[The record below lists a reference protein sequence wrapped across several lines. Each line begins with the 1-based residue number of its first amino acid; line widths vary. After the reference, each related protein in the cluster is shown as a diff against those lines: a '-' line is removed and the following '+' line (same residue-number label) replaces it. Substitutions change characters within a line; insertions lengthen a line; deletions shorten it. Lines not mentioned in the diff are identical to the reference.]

1 MRLFSPAQER
11 AWLEHR
17 IRGDAVPDGIS
28 LRLRL
33 TGPLDE
39 RALGSALGD
48 LAARHEVLRWTLPT
62 RSDGPRPVV
71 SAGAL
76 PAPRGVPVEPEKL
89 GAALTEVESRPFD
102 PVTGP
107 LARASLLALG
117 PEEHVLVV
125 RMHPCVADEGSV
137 AVLAADLTELYRARV
152 EDDSPR
158 LPGTPRVPGRDD
170 FPRPDAKA
178 PNAKAPDPSA
188 SFPGARD
195 SAPVRGRDAA
205 PADTAAVSDS
215 GPGATGDDR
224 REFWREALQDVP
236 PLETATDRPRPGR
249 RSGAGGTHRFEV
261 AVPSEPASPSLA
273 VLAAFAVLLSRCSG
287 QERFTIGAHA
297 PGRVSGL
304 LGGEPNEFAGTAGP
318 LDDLLPLPVDL
329 SGDPD
334 LATLSARLGRAA
346 DDAWRHR
353 LPLQDLV
360 SAVAP
365 PRDPSRGALFDVAYG
380 VVPSPASHEAAGLRL
395 EPLGDEEPAARRTAC
410 DLDLRLTAKTP
421 DRTGT
426 RNGESRGNGDG
437 EGRGAGESAE
447 DGRLFRATL
456 TYATDVFDHATIEL
470 MAARLA
476 RLLGEMARSPARPVL
491 DLPLDDRSGPIA
503 GPPAAVDLD
512 SPGSTLAALIAA
524 QARRT
529 PEVTAVDGDDERLTY
544 RELDERARELAG
556 WLAAEGV
563 GPGTVAAIC
572 LPRSARLVTV
582 VTGVLYAGGAFLALD
597 PSQPAP
603 RLKYLLSDAAAAVLV
618 STGEILGGLPEGG
631 GRRLDLDRRDPVP
644 LDRLVPGPSNRHA
657 LAKETP
663 PGPAGPHDLAYMIYT
678 SGSTGL
684 PKGVL
689 LEHSGACNLVMAL
702 APELG
707 IGPGVRLLQFAPPT
721 FDAWVWEVFTTLV
734 SGGTLCVPEAGNIL
748 VGRALSRCLSEREVN
763 AVLLPPSV
771 IATLPGDDP
780 LPALR
785 VLVTGG
791 EACTPDLV
799 ERWGTGRRMVNAYGP
814 TEATVIATLAD
825 CSPGEGVPPIGLP
838 MAGAYALVLDAAGR
852 VAPWG
857 VPGELHV
864 GGAGVARGYHR
875 RPALTAERF
884 VPLAGRPPTAPDTP
898 SPSALN
904 GPSPSAPDGPPP
916 STSCGSPLSGA
927 DVPLPSTSTGPSPSA
942 PSVPGGPPP
951 VCGER
956 LYRTGDLV
964 RQRPDGRLDFI
975 GRVDH
980 QVKHRGYRIELGE
993 IEQTLRACPGVDDAA
1008 VALED
1013 EQLVAYVATSAS
1025 TAASGTAAASVST
1038 PAPRSGSTATSTS
1051 TSAMTVTA
1059 KDARAWTAGRLP
1071 GYMVPGTVHV
1081 LDELPLTTAGK
1092 IDRRRLA
1099 SSAARAASRSDEP
1112 RDRLELEVLEA
1123 FRRVLDE
1130 PGIGPHDAFFES
1142 GGDSRLAVTL
1152 LGRLRGGLRR
1162 PVAARLLWERPTAA
1176 GLASALR
1183 ELG

>member
-39 RALGSALGD
+39 KALGSALGD
-48 LAARHEVLRWTLPT
+48 LAERHEVLRWALPT
-62 RSDGPRPVV
+62 RGDGPRPVV

-76 PAPRGVPVEPEKL
+76 PAPRAVPVEPDRL
-89 GAALTEVESRPFD
+89 GAALAEVEGRPFD

-117 PEEHVLVV
+117 PEEHVLVL

-137 AVLAADLTELYRARV
+137 AVLAADLAELYRART

-158 LPGTPRVPGRDD
+158 PPGTRDASPAD
-170 FPRPDAKA
+170 TRDAS
-178 PNAKAPDPSA
+178 PT
-188 SFPGARD
+188 GARD
-195 SAPVRGRDAA
+195 ASLTGARDASPAGGLDASAGVSAP
-205 PADTAAVSDS
+205 
-215 GPGATGDDR
+215 GPGTGPEVTDGDR
-224 REFWREALQDVP
+224 REFWREALREVP
-236 PLETATDRPRPGR
+236 PLEPATDRARPGR

-261 AVPSEPASPSLA
+261 TVPPELGVPSRA
-273 VLAAFAVLLSRCSG
+273 VLAAFAVLLARCSG
-287 QERFTIGAHA
+287 QERFTIGVHA

-318 LDDLLPLPVDL
+318 LDDLVPLPVDL

-334 LATLSARLGRAA
+334 LAAFSARLDRAA
-346 DDAWRHR
+346 DGAWRHR
-353 LPLQDLV
+353 LPLQDLAA
-360 SAVAP
+360 AVAP

-380 VVPSPASHEAAGLRL
+380 VVPRPAAHEAAGLRL
-395 EPLGDEEPAARRTAC
+395 EPLGDREPAARRTAC
-410 DLDLRLTAKTP
+410 DLDLRLTANAP
-421 DRTGT
+421 DGVGAGTGIGIGTRSETGT
-426 RNGESRGNGDG
+426 KNRTATVTTTVTTTRSETGTKTRPATATRSETRSETGSGEGDG
-437 EGRGAGESAE
+437 GGDR
-447 DGRLFRATL
+447 FRATL
-456 TYATDVFDHATIEL
+456 TYATDVFDRATIEL
-470 MAARLA
+470 MTARLT
-476 RLLGEMARSPARPVL
+476 RLLAEMARCPGRPVL

-524 QARRT
+524 QAGRT
-529 PEVTAVDGDDERLTY
+529 PDATAVDGDDGRLTY

-563 GPGTVAAIC
+563 GPGNVVAIC

-582 VTGVLYAGGAFLALD
+582 VAGVLYAGGAFLALD

-603 RLKYLLSDAAAAVLV
+603 RLEYLLSDAAATVLV

-631 GRRLDLDRRDPVP
+631 GRRLDLDLRDPA
-644 LDRLVPGPSNRHA
+644 RTAAPS
-657 LAKETP
+657 
-663 PGPAGPHDLAYMIYT
+663 PAGPRDLAYMIYT

-771 IATLPGDDP
+771 IATLPDDP
-780 LPALR
+780 LPGLR

-791 EACTPDLV
+791 EACTPELV
-799 ERWGTGRRMVNAYGP
+799 ERWGAGRRMVNAYGP

-825 CSPGEGVPPIGLP
+825 CSAGEGVPPIGLP

-875 RPALTAERF
+875 RPALTSERF
-884 VPLAGRPPTAPDTP
+884 VPLAGPPPTAQDVPP
-898 SPSALN
+898 SPM
-904 GPSPSAPDGPPP
+904 
-916 STSCGSPLSGA
+916 
-927 DVPLPSTSTGPSPSA
+927 
-942 PSVPGGPPP
+942 PGG
-951 VCGER
+951 R

-1013 EQLVAYVATSAS
+1013 EQLVAYVAASASGPVPTSA
-1025 TAASGTAAASVST
+1025 
-1038 PAPRSGSTATSTS
+1038 PAPAP
-1051 TSAMTVTA
+1051 APAPVTA

-1099 SSAARAASRSDEP
+1099 TSAARAGSRSDEP

-1130 PGIGPHDAFFES
+1130 PRMGPHDAFFES

>member
-1 MRLFSPAQER
+1 MRLFSPVQER

-17 IRGDAVPDGIS
+17 IRGDAVPDGTS

-33 TGPLDE
+33 AGPLDE
-39 RALGSALGD
+39 KALGSALGD
-48 LAARHEVLRWTLPT
+48 LAARHEVLRWSLPT
-62 RSDGPRPVV
+62 RGDGPRPVV
-71 SAGAL
+71 SAGGL
-76 PAPRGVPVEPEKL
+76 PAPRPVPVQAERL
-89 GAALTEVESRPFD
+89 DAALAELEARPFD
-102 PVTGP
+102 LVTGP
-107 LARASLLALG
+107 LARVSLLALG
-117 PEEHVLVV
+117 PEEHVLVL
-125 RMHPCVADEGSV
+125 RTHPCVADEGSA
-137 AVLAADLTELYRARV
+137 AVLAADLAELYRSRV
-152 EDDSPR
+152 EGDAPR
-158 LPGTPRVPGRDD
+158 LPDVRTPAGWTAGTGARGGGTPDGEVPGRRTGDGAA
-170 FPRPDAKA
+170 PGRRTPDGAA
-178 PNAKAPDPSA
+178 PDEAAPGGKAPDGTA
-188 SFPGARD
+188 PGARE
-195 SAPVRGRDAA
+195 
-205 PADTAAVSDS
+205 
-215 GPGATGDDR
+215 
-224 REFWREALQDVP
+224 REFWRGALRDVP
-236 PLETATDRPRPGR
+236 PLEPATDRPRPGR
-249 RSGAGGTHRFEV
+249 RSGAGGTHHFEV
-261 AVPSEPASPSLA
+261 NVPAGPGSPALA
-273 VLAAFAVLLSRCSG
+273 VLAAFAVVLARCSG
-287 QERFTIGAHA
+287 QERFTIGMRA
-297 PGRVSGL
+297 PGRLSGPL
-304 LGGEPNEFAGTAGP
+304 GAEPGGGHCGEPGREHGGEPSAFAATAGP

-329 SGDPD
+329 SADPD
-334 LATLSARLGRAA
+334 LATFSARLERAA

-353 LPLQDLV
+353 LPLQDIV
-360 SAVAP
+360 SVLAP

-380 VVPSPASHEAAGLRL
+380 LVSPPVAHEAAGLRL
-395 EPLGDEEPAARRTAC
+395 EPLGDREGLPAPAAC
-410 DLDLRLTAKTP
+410 DLDLRLHSGPP
-421 DRTGT
+421 DDGAGPRGDGGPGEGGGSSPGSDGT
-426 RNGESRGNGDG
+426 R
-437 EGRGAGESAE
+437 EGHG
-447 DGRLFRATL
+447 LRATL
-456 TYATDVFDHATIEL
+456 TYATDVFDHGTVAL
-470 MAARLA
+470 MAARLN
-476 RLLGEMARSPARPVL
+476 RLLGEMARSPGRPVL
-491 DLPLDDRSGPIA
+491 DLPLDDRSGPIP
-503 GPPAAVDLD
+503 GPPPAVDLD
-512 SPGSTLAALIAA
+512 APGSTLAALIAA
-524 QARRT
+524 QAGRT
-529 PEVTAVDGDDERLTY
+529 PDALAVDGDDGRLTY

-582 VTGVLYAGGAFLALD
+582 VAGVLYAGGAFLALD

-603 RLKYLLSDAAAAVLV
+603 RLEYLLSDAAAAVLV
-618 STGEILGGLPEGG
+618 STGEILQGLPEGG
-631 GRRLDLDRRDPVP
+631 GRRLDLDRRDPAVTAP
-644 LDRLVPGPSNRHA
+644 AR
-657 LAKETP
+657 
-663 PGPAGPHDLAYMIYT
+663 PAGPRDLAYMIYT

-689 LEHSGACNLVMAL
+689 LEHSGACNLVVSL

-707 IGPGVRLLQFAPPT
+707 VGPGVRLLQFAPPT

-780 LPALR
+780 LPGLR

-791 EACTPDLV
+791 EACTPELV

-825 CSPGEGVPPIGLP
+825 CVPGEGVPPIGLP

-852 VAPWG
+852 AAPPG
-857 VPGELHV
+857 VPGELYV

-884 VPLAGRPPTAPDTP
+884 VPLASPAPTAPDA
-898 SPSALN
+898 PSAAT
-904 GPSPSAPDGPPP
+904 PDVSSPPTAGVSSSPATDASSPDGRSLPAAGERPAA
-916 STSCGSPLSGA
+916 TVAGA
-927 DVPLPSTSTGPSPSA
+927 
-942 PSVPGGPPP
+942 
-951 VCGER
+951 R

-1008 VALED
+1008 VTLED
-1013 EQLVAYVATSAS
+1013 EQLVAYVAALSP
-1025 TAASGTAAASVST
+1025 ASGPST
-1038 PAPRSGSTATSTS
+1038 PGHASGSGSGSGTGGVSGSGSGHDPAP
-1051 TSAMTVTA
+1051 VTA

-1081 LDELPLTTAGK
+1081 LDELPLTSAGK

-1099 SSAARAASRSDEP
+1099 SSAARAGNRPEAP

-1130 PGIGPHDAFFES
+1130 PRIGPHDSFFAS

-1152 LGRLRGGLRR
+1152 LGRLREELRR

-1176 GLASALR
+1176 DLASALR
-1183 ELG
+1183 ERA

>member
-17 IRGDAVPDGIS
+17 IHGDAVPDGIS

-39 RALGSALGD
+39 KALGSALGD
-48 LAARHEVLRWTLPT
+48 LAARHEVLRWSLPT
-62 RSDGPRPVV
+62 RGDGPRPVV
-71 SAGAL
+71 SAGGL
-76 PAPRGVPVEPEKL
+76 PAPRPVPVGPERL
-89 GAALTEVESRPFD
+89 GAALAELEARPFD
-102 PVTGP
+102 LVTGP
-107 LARASLLALG
+107 LARVSLLALG
-117 PEEHVLVV
+117 PEEHVLVL
-125 RMHPCVADEGSV
+125 RMHPCVADEGSLP
-137 AVLAADLTELYRARV
+137 VLAADLAELYRSRA
-152 EDDSPR
+152 EGDEPR
-158 LPGTPRVPGRDD
+158 LPGV
-170 FPRPDAKA
+170 PRPSGPAASPGALTANTNTNTPDAR
-178 PNAKAPDPSA
+178 APDGETPGGRA
-188 SFPGARD
+188 PGAE
-195 SAPVRGRDAA
+195 APEAEAA
-205 PADTAAVSDS
+205 EA
-215 GPGATGDDR
+215 GE
-224 REFWREALQDVP
+224 REFWREALRDVP
-236 PLETATDRPRPGR
+236 PLEPATDRPRPGR
-249 RSGAGGTHRFEV
+249 RSGAGAAHRFEV
-261 AVPSEPASPSLA
+261 TVPAGPGSPALA
-273 VLAAFAVLLSRCSG
+273 VLAAFAVVLSRCSG
-287 QERFTIGAHA
+287 QERFTIGVRAD
-297 PGRVSGL
+297 GRLSGL
-304 LGGEPNEFAGTAGP
+304 LGGEPNALAAVAGP
-318 LDDLLPLPVDL
+318 LDDLVPLPVDL

-334 LATLSARLGRAA
+334 LTTFSARLDRAA
-346 DDAWRHR
+346 RDAWRHR
-353 LPLQDLV
+353 LPLQDV
-360 SAVAP
+360 ASALAP

-380 VVPSPASHEAAGLRL
+380 VVPRPVAHEAAGLRL
-395 EPLGDEEPAARRTAC
+395 EPLGDPEGLPARTAC
-410 DLDLRLTAKTP
+410 DLDLRLHPGSP
-421 DRTGT
+421 DAHGRAPDSG
-426 RNGESRGNGDG
+426 GSAPGDG
-437 EGRGAGESAE
+437 SR
-447 DGRLFRATL
+447 FRATL
-456 TYATDVFDHATIEL
+456 TYATDVFDHGTVEL
-470 MAARLA
+470 MAVRLN
-476 RLLGEMARSPARPVL
+476 RLLGEMASSPARPVL
-491 DLPLDDRSGPIA
+491 DLPLDDRSGPIP

-512 SPGSTLAALIAA
+512 APGSTLAALIAA
-524 QARRT
+524 QAGRT
-529 PEVTAVDGDDERLTY
+529 PDALAVDGDDGRLTY

-582 VTGVLYAGGAFLALD
+582 VAGVLYAGGAFLALD

-603 RLKYLLSDAAAAVLV
+603 RLEYLLSDAAAAVLV
-618 STGEILGGLPEGG
+618 SSAEILSGLPEGG
-631 GRRLDLDRRDPVP
+631 GRRLDLDRRDPAVTAP
-644 LDRLVPGPSNRHA
+644 VR
-657 LAKETP
+657 
-663 PGPAGPHDLAYMIYT
+663 PAGPRDLAYMIYT

-702 APELG
+702 GPELG

-721 FDAWVWEVFTTLV
+721 FDAWVWEVFTTLTC
-734 SGGTLCVPEAGNIL
+734 GGTLCVPEAGNIL

-780 LPALR
+780 LPGLR

-791 EACTPDLV
+791 EACTPELV

-825 CSPGEGVPPIGLP
+825 CAPGEGVPPIGLP

-852 VAPWG
+852 TAPQG
-857 VPGELHV
+857 VPGELYV

-884 VPLAGRPPTAPDTP
+884 VPLAGPV
-898 SPSALN
+898 
-904 GPSPSAPDGPPP
+904 PSAPDAPPSRAENGPPSPAPAGPP
-916 STSCGSPLSGA
+916 SSPSSAASSAASGA
-927 DVPLPSTSTGPSPSA
+927 
-942 PSVPGGPPP
+942 
-951 VCGER
+951 R

-964 RQRPDGRLDFI
+964 RQHPDGRLDFV

-1008 VALED
+1008 VTLED
-1013 EQLVAYVATSAS
+1013 EQLVAYVAASVPASAS
-1025 TAASGTAAASVST
+1025 DPVPASGPDSGPGPGPGRAPV
-1038 PAPRSGSTATSTS
+1038 PAP
-1051 TSAMTVTA
+1051 VTA
-1059 KDARAWTAGRLP
+1059 RDARAWTAGRLP

-1099 SSAARAASRSDEP
+1099 SSAARAGNRPDGP

-1130 PGIGPHDAFFES
+1130 PGIGPHDVFFAS

-1162 PVAARLLWERPTAA
+1162 PVAAHLLWEHPTAA

-1183 ELG
+1183 ER

>member
-17 IRGDAVPDGIS
+17 IRGDAVPDGVS

-33 TGPLDE
+33 TGPLGE
-39 RALGSALGD
+39 KALGSALGD
-48 LAARHEVLRWTLPT
+48 LAARHEVLRWSLPT
-62 RSDGPRPVV
+62 RGDGPRPVV

-76 PAPRGVPVEPEKL
+76 PAPRVVPVEPEKL
-89 GAALTEVESRPFD
+89 GAALAEVESRPFD

-107 LARASLLALG
+107 LARAFLLALG

-125 RMHPCVADEGSV
+125 RMHPCVADEGSI
-137 AVLAADLTELYRARV
+137 AVLAADLAELYRSGV
-152 EDDSPR
+152 EGDSPH
-158 LPGTPRVPGRDD
+158 LPGTPRVPADD
-170 FPRPDAKA
+170 VPSPDAKA
-178 PNAKAPDPSA
+178 LDVRYP
-188 SFPGARD
+188 
-195 SAPVRGRDAA
+195 APVRGQDAA
-205 PADTAAVSDS
+205 PAGLATSGSGSGVS
-215 GPGATGDDR
+215 GDDR
-224 REFWREALQDVP
+224 RKFWREALRDVP
-236 PLETATDRPRPGR
+236 PLEVATDRPRPGH
-249 RSGAGGTHRFEV
+249 RSGAAGAHRFEV
-261 AVPSEPASPSLA
+261 AVPSELGSPSLA

-287 QERFTIGAHA
+287 QERFTIGAHV
-297 PGRVSGL
+297 PGRISGL
-304 LGGEPNEFAGTAGP
+304 LGGEPNEFADTAGP
-318 LDDLLPLPVDL
+318 LDDLIPLPVDL

-334 LATLSARLGRAA
+334 LAALSTRLGRAA

-380 VVPSPASHEAAGLRL
+380 VVPPPTSHEAAGLRL
-395 EPLGDEEPAARRTAC
+395 EPLGDEEPAARRTAF

-426 RNGESRGNGDG
+426 RTRPWNGDGQTNGAGGGTGIGDG
-437 EGRGAGESAE
+437 EGAE
-447 DGRLFRATL
+447 DGHLFQATL
-456 TYATDVFDHATIEL
+456 TYAADVFDHATIEL
-470 MAARLA
+470 MAARLS

-491 DLPLDDRSGPIA
+491 DLPLDDRSGSIA

-512 SPGSTLAALIAA
+512 CPTSTLAALIAA

-529 PEVTAVDGDDERLTY
+529 PEATAVDGDDERLTY

-556 WLAAEGV
+556 WLVAEGV

-603 RLKYLLSDAAAAVLV
+603 RLEYLLSDAAAAVLV
-618 STGEILGGLPEGG
+618 STGEILAGLPEGG

-644 LDRLVPGPSNRHA
+644 LPPDRLDPGPPVQHA
-657 LAKETP
+657 PAAEAAPL
-663 PGPAGPHDLAYMIYT
+663 GPAGPHDLAYMIYT

-689 LEHSGACNLVMAL
+689 LEHSGACNLVTAL

-780 LPALR
+780 LPGLR

-791 EACTPDLV
+791 EACPPDLV
-799 ERWGTGRRMVNAYGP
+799 ERWGAGRRMVNAYGP

-884 VPLAGRPPTAPDTP
+884 VPLAGRPPTTPDTP
-898 SPSALN
+898 SPPALD
-904 GPSPSAPDGPPP
+904 GPS
-916 STSCGSPLSGA
+916 
-927 DVPLPSTSTGPSPSA
+927 
-942 PSVPGGPPP
+942 PSVPGGPRP
-951 VCGER
+951 VSGGR

-1008 VALED
+1008 VTLED
-1013 EQLVAYVATSAS
+1013 EQLVAYVATSA
-1025 TAASGTAAASVST
+1025 AASRST
-1038 PAPRSGSTATSTS
+1038 PALASTVAPGAGS
-1051 TSAMTVTA
+1051 TSAMAVTA

-1130 PGIGPHDAFFES
+1130 PSIGPHDAFFES

-1152 LGRLRGGLRR
+1152 LGRLRTGLRR

>member
-39 RALGSALGD
+39 KALGSALGD

-62 RSDGPRPVV
+62 RGDGPRPVV

-76 PAPRGVPVEPEKL
+76 PAPRVVPVAPERL
-89 GAALTEVESRPFD
+89 GAALAEVESRPFD

-107 LARASLLALG
+107 LARVSLLALG
-117 PEEHVLVV
+117 PEKHVLVV

-137 AVLAADLTELYRARV
+137 AVLAADLAELYRAGA
-152 EDDSPR
+152 EGDSPR

-170 FPRPDAKA
+170 FPRPDAKDLDT
-178 PNAKAPDPSA
+178 NDLDTKAPGASA
-188 SFPGARD
+188 SLPGVRD

-205 PADTAAVSDS
+205 PADLLAARPRTGS
-215 GPGATGDDR
+215 GSAVIGDDR
-224 REFWREALQDVP
+224 REFWREALRDVP
-236 PLETATDRPRPGR
+236 PLEVATDRPRPGH
-249 RSGAGGTHRFEV
+249 RSGAGGAHRFEV
-261 AVPSEPASPSLA
+261 VVPSELGYPSLA

-318 LDDLLPLPVDL
+318 LDDLAPLPVDL

-334 LATLSARLGRAA
+334 LATLSARLGRAV

-380 VVPSPASHEAAGLRL
+380 VVSPPASYEAAGLRL

-410 DLDLRLTAKTP
+410 DLDLRLTAETP

-426 RNGESRGNGDG
+426 KNG
-437 EGRGAGESAE
+437 EGRRNGAGEGTGIGNGEGTE
-447 DGRLFRATL
+447 DGHLFQATL

-470 MAARLA
+470 MAARLT

-512 SPGSTLAALIAA
+512 SSDSTLAALIAA

-529 PEVTAVDGDDERLTY
+529 PEATAVDGDDERLTY

-556 WLAAEGV
+556 WLAAERV

-603 RLKYLLSDAAAAVLV
+603 RLEYLLSDAAAAVLV

-631 GRRLDLDRRDPVP
+631 GRRLDLDRRDPAPLP
-644 LDRLVPGPSNRHA
+644 LDRLAPG
-657 LAKETP
+657 P

-780 LPALR
+780 LPGLR

-791 EACTPDLV
+791 EACIPDLV

-884 VPLAGRPPTAPDTP
+884 VPLAGRPPTAPDTS
-898 SPSALN
+898 SPSALD
-904 GPSPSAPDGPPP
+904 GPPPSAPDGPFP
-916 STSCGSPLSGA
+916 STSDGSSLSGSN
-927 DVPLPSTSTGPSPSA
+927 VPS

-951 VCGER
+951 VCGGR

-964 RQRPDGRLDFI
+964 RQRSDGRLDFI

-1008 VALED
+1008 VTLED
-1013 EQLVAYVATSAS
+1013 EQLVAYVAASTSDS
-1025 TAASGTAAASVST
+1025 TAASGA
-1038 PAPRSGSTATSTS
+1038 GSTATA
-1051 TSAMTVTA
+1051 TSAMTMTA
-1059 KDARAWTAGRLP
+1059 KDVRAWTTGRLP

-1099 SSAARAASRSDEP
+1099 ASAARAGSRSDEP

-1123 FRRVLDE
+1123 FRRVLGE

-1152 LGRLRGGLRR
+1152 LGHLRGGLRR
-1162 PVAARLLWERPTAA
+1162 PMAARLLWERPTAA

>member
-39 RALGSALGD
+39 KALGSALGD
-48 LAARHEVLRWTLPT
+48 LTARHEVLRWALPT
-62 RSDGPRPVV
+62 RGDGPRPVV
-71 SAGAL
+71 SAGA
-76 PAPRGVPVEPEKL
+76 PPVPRAVPVEPEKL
-89 GAALTEVESRPFD
+89 GAALAEVEGRPFD

-107 LARASLLALG
+107 LTRVSLLELG
-117 PEEHVLVV
+117 PQERVLVL

-137 AVLAADLTELYRARV
+137 AVLAADLAELYRARA

-158 LPGTPRVPGRDD
+158 LPGTPRVPSTDNLPHLDATAPGIPASSSPDAGRDG
-170 FPRPDAKA
+170 
-178 PNAKAPDPSA
+178 S
-188 SFPGARD
+188 PGAFT
-195 SAPVRGRDAA
+195 SAPG
-205 PADTAAVSDS
+205 T
-215 GPGATGDDR
+215 GPGVTGDGR
-224 REFWREALQDVP
+224 REFWREALRDVP
-236 PLETATDRPRPGR
+236 PLEPATDRPRPGR
-249 RSGAGGTHRFEV
+249 RSGAGGAHRFEV
-261 AVPSEPASPSLA
+261 TVPPELGAPSLA

-287 QERFTIGAHA
+287 QERFTIGARA
-297 PGRVSGL
+297 PGRVSAL
-304 LGGEPNEFAGTAGP
+304 LGGEPNALAGTAGP
-318 LDDLLPLPVDL
+318 LDDIVPLPVDL

-334 LATLSARLGRAA
+334 LAAFSARLERVAS
-346 DDAWRHR
+346 DAWRYR
-353 LPLQDLV
+353 LPLQDLA

-365 PRDPSRGALFDVAYG
+365 PRDPSRGALFDVTYG
-380 VVPSPASHEAAGLRL
+380 VVPRPAAHEAAGLRL
-395 EPLGDEEPAARRTAC
+395 EPLGEEEPVARRTAC
-410 DLDLRLTAKTP
+410 DLDLRLTTGATGAT
-421 DRTGT
+421 DGTGT
-426 RNGESRGNGDG
+426 GTGEGDG
-437 EGRGAGESAE
+437 GGTGEGDGGGE
-447 DGRLFRATL
+447 RLWATL

-470 MAARLA
+470 MAARLT
-476 RLLGEMARSPARPVL
+476 RLLGEMARSPGRPVL

-503 GPPAAVDLD
+503 GPPPAVDLD

-524 QARRT
+524 QAGRT
-529 PEVTAVDGDDERLTY
+529 PDATAVDGDDERLTY

-563 GPGTVAAIC
+563 GPGSVAAIC

-603 RLKYLLSDAAAAVLV
+603 RLEYLLSDAAAAVLL
-618 STGEILGGLPEGG
+618 STGEILAGLPEGG
-631 GRRLDLDRRDPVP
+631 GRRLDLDRRDSPSRSP
-644 LDRLVPGPSNRHA
+644 SPDRRTPHLPSPSPDRLDPGPPDRLDPANA
-657 LAKETP
+657 TP

-780 LPALR
+780 LPGLR

-791 EACTPDLV
+791 EACTPELV

-884 VPLAGRPPTAPDTP
+884 VPLAGPPPTPPDTP
-898 SPSALN
+898 SPHRS
-904 GPSPSAPDGPPP
+904 SPS
-916 STSCGSPLSGA
+916 S
-927 DVPLPSTSTGPSPSA
+927 
-942 PSVPGGPPP
+942 PGGPSSPP
-951 VCGER
+951 TPGGR

-1013 EQLVAYVATSAS
+1013 EQLVAYVAASAPSAPPASTSPPASAS
-1025 TAASGTAAASVST
+1025 GSVPS
-1038 PAPRSGSTATSTS
+1038 P
-1051 TSAMTVTA
+1051 VTA

-1099 SSAARAASRSDEP
+1099 ASAARAGSRSDEP

-1130 PGIGPHDAFFES
+1130 PRMGPHDAFFES